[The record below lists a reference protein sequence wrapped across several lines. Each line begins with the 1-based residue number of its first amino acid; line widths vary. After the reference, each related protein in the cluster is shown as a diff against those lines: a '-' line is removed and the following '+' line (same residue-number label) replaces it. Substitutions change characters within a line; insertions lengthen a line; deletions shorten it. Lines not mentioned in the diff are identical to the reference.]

1 MGESL
6 GLRPTVHDDDTSK
19 VSFSGRVFSLRE
31 TPSKQ
36 ERSEMATDAVRV
48 CRSQ

>member
-6 GLRPTVHDDDTSK
+6 GLRPTVHDDDTGK
-19 VSFSGRVFSLRE
+19 VRFSGRVLSLRE
-31 TPSKQ
+31 TPSEQK
-36 ERSEMATDAVRV
+36 RSERATDSVHV